1 MESYDIFSKYYD
13 VFTENVDYKSR
24 TDHICEIFSKYDR
37 LPTLLLE
44 VGCGSGNFASCFYKK
59 GIDVIGVDISE
70 GMLSVAKEKAEKE
83 KQNILYLNQSAD
95 ELDLYGTVDGA
106 VCLLDTVNHIV
117 NKRQLQESFNKI
129 SLFLEKDRLFVF
141 DVNTEY
147 KQSEILGNNTF
158 VLENEQVYLV
168 LQNFWDKA
176 RKISDLE
183 LDFFEKEND
192 SYKRETVAFCE
203 RVYTREELTKMLK
216 KAGLKLI
223 AVHCENG
230 FSKPNKTSHRNIYVA
245 RKE

>member
-1 MESYDIFSKYYD
+1 MENYDIFSKYYD
-13 VFTENVDYKSR
+13 AFTEDVDYKGK
-24 TDHICEIFSKYDR
+24 TEHICEIFKRYDR

-44 VGCGSGNFASCFYKK
+44 VGCGSGNFSRCFYKN

-83 KQNILYLNQSAD
+83 KQDILYLNQSAD
-95 ELDLYGTVDGA
+95 ELDLFGTVDGA

-117 NKRQLQESFNKI
+117 SKRQLQESFNKI

-147 KQSEILGNNTF
+147 KQKEILGNNTF
-158 VLENEQVYLV
+158 VLENEEVYLV
-168 LQNFWDKA
+168 WQNFWDNS
-176 RKISDLE
+176 RKISNIE

-192 SYKRETVAFCE
+192 GYKRETVEFSE
-203 RVYTREELTKMLK
+203 RVYSKDQLKQMLK
-216 KAGLKLI
+216 KAGLQLI

-230 FSKPNKTSHRNIYVA
+230 FSRPGAKTQRSIYVA